1 MPKKKTTNHKPASS
15 SGGPQTTNQQ
25 RPPVVVVMG
34 HIDHGKTTLLD
45 FIRKTH
51 VQKKE
56 VGGITQSIGAYQ
68 IATTEA
74 QKPATAENAEKSAET
89 QKGVEAQKITFI
101 DTPGHEAFT
110 AMRARG
116 GQAADIAVLVVAAND
131 GVMPQT
137 IEAINHAKAANIPI
151 IVAINKIDLPEANPA
166 KVKSQLAKN
175 GVLIEEQGGD
185 VVCVE
190 VSAKTGKGVDELL
203 EMILLVS
210 EMLELKADLNLS
222 AQGVVLESCLDP
234 RRGVVTTLVV
244 KNGTLKVGNL
254 CQIGKQV
261 GKIKNMVD
269 WQGNP
274 VKQAESSMPV
284 EVLGF
289 KQVVLAG
296 QKFATPLRPSGY
308 GGQATELTPIPPIPP
323 IPPSLEEKETKELK
337 LIIKTDT
344 QGSYEAVHHSVEK
357 LSTEKVRITFIH
369 EGIGNISE
377 ADIMLA
383 ATTRAIV
390 LGFRVSIDTAAK
402 NAAKMEKVIC
412 RTYDIIYHLLEE
424 LADVIAGKEEEGKI
438 EIIGEAKILKVFV
451 LSDKTKIAGCKV
463 TDGVFKKG
471 DNVQIVRGDEVIG
484 ESKITTMR
492 HEKEKIGEAKK
503 GIECGLSFS
512 KEIEFEEGDL
522 IQAVRVKS

>member
-1 MPKKKTTNHKPASS
+1 MPKKKTTNHKPASP
-15 SGGPQTTNQQ
+15 SGRPQTTNQQ
-25 RPPVVVVMG
+25 CPPVVVVMG

-45 FIRKTH
+45 CIRKTK
-51 VQKKE
+51 VQEKE

-68 IATTEA
+68 IATTE
-74 QKPATAENAEKSAET
+74 NAEKSAE
-89 QKGVEAQKITFI
+89 AQKVTFI

-151 IVAINKIDLPEANPA
+151 IVAINKIDLPEANPE

-175 GVLIEEQGGD
+175 GVLIEGQGGD
-185 VVCVE
+185 VVCMQ
-190 VSAKTGKGVDELL
+190 VSAKTGKGVNELL

-210 EMLELKADLNLS
+210 EMLELKADSNLS
-222 AQGVVLESCLDP
+222 AQGVVLESSLDS
-234 RRGVVTTLVV
+234 RRGVVTTLVI
-244 KNGTLKVGNL
+244 KNGTLKVGDFCHLGNV
-254 CQIGKQV
+254 V
-261 GKIKNMVD
+261 GKIKNMLN
-269 WQGNP
+269 WQGNS
-274 VKQAESSMPV
+274 VKQAEPSMPV

-289 KQVVLAG
+289 KEVVLAG
-296 QKFATPLRPSGY
+296 QPFRVITDGKPANAENTEKSAETRKLITP
-308 GGQATELTPIPPIPP
+308 TPPIPP
-323 IPPSLEEKETKELK
+323 PEKEETKELK

-357 LSTEKVRITFIH
+357 LQTEEVRITFIH

-383 ATTRAIV
+383 IATGAIV
-390 LGFRVSIDTAAK
+390 LGFRVSADTAAE

-424 LADVIAGKEEEGKI
+424 LTDVITGKEEEGKI
-438 EIIGEAKILKVFV
+438 EVIGTAKILKVFV
-451 LSDKTKIAGCKV
+451 LSNKSKIAGCKV
-463 TDGVFKKG
+463 TDGVLKKG
-471 DNVQIVRGDEVIG
+471 DNAQIVRGNEVIG
-484 ESKITTMR
+484 ESKITTMK

-503 GIECGLSFS
+503 GVECGFGFA
-512 KEIEFEEGDL
+512 KEVELEEGD
-522 IQAVRVKS
+522 IVQAVKIKG